1 MAQKTYLPPPEI
13 QQRSLLMLINE
24 KFLEL
29 PDFQKF
35 CTDQYCFQI
44 FFISVNLYRQV

>member
-1 MAQKTYLPPPEI
+1 
-13 QQRSLLMLINE
+13 MLINE

-35 CTDQYCFQI
+35 CTDYCFQI
-44 FFISVNLYRQV
+44 FKLDKFKFLD